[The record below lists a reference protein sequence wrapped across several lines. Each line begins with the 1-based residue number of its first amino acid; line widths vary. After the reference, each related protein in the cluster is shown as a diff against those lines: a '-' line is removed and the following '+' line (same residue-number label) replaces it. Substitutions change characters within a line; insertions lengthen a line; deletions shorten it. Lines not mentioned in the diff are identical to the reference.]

1 MELKCEPGTLD
12 AMSYSLIAGGKRLR
26 PALCLMTADMFG
38 SAVQALDI
46 ACTLEMI
53 HYSLIHDDLP
63 CMDNDVLRRGKPTN
77 HVVFGEAYAVLAG
90 DGLLNLAF
98 EVMLDAAVKNEGD
111 GLNYLGAMHVI
122 ASAAGVR
129 GMIEGQ
135 ACDIAFEGQDKDEE
149 VLRHIHE
156 RKTGAMIRASVLSAA
171 ALLRAS
177 EAETAA
183 LTAYGEK
190 LGLVFQIVDDILDEV
205 GDEKTLGKSVGKDA
219 DAGKQTFARIYG
231 IEASKRIAR
240 DLTREAQDA
249 LRIFGPRASGLA
261 SLAQHLLTRID
272 NGNFRGP
279 RLIVSRFSANNQARE
294 VYWLYSSHTF

>member
-1 MELKCEPGTLD
+1 MISTAEELRRYGAMTEARLSTLMELKCEPGTLKD

-46 ACTLEMI
+46 ACALEMI
-53 HYSLIHDDLP
+53 HTYSLIHDDLP

-171 ALLRAS
+171 ALFRAS

-183 LTAYGEK
+183 LSAYGEK

-231 IEASKRIAR
+231 IEASRRIAR

-249 LRIFGPRASGLA
+249 LRIFGTRASGLA
-261 SLAQHLLTRID
+261 SLAQYLLTRD
-272 NGNFRGP
+272 R
-279 RLIVSRFSANNQARE
+279 
-294 VYWLYSSHTF
+294 

>member
-1 MELKCEPGTLD
+1 MISAAEELRRYGAMTDARLSTLMELKCEPGTLKD

-53 HYSLIHDDLP
+53 HTYSLIHDDLP

-98 EVMLDAAVKNEGD
+98 EVMLDAAVQNEGD

-171 ALLRAS
+171 ALFRAS

-261 SLAQHLLTRID
+261 SLAQHLLTRD
-272 NGNFRGP
+272 R
-279 RLIVSRFSANNQARE
+279 
-294 VYWLYSSHTF
+294 